1 MAPPGHPPAGSPP
14 AGFGHIRPSDDSG
27 QSLAVWAQSL
37 YLINLLL
44 APGLAFVALLWLW
57 RRHRNSAPPLAR
69 QHLHQALWVSV
80 VAGVLIAGLSA
91 LLVVVGGLHAAWT
104 WVVVLTYF
112 VCIHGALVTMGIFAL
127 SKAMAGQPWRYPLV
141 GPGPERP
148 R

>member
-1 MAPPGHPPAGSPP
+1 MAPADSPP
-14 AGFGHIRPSDDSG
+14 AGFDLSSNVDDGG
-27 QSLAVWAQSL
+27 QSLAVLAQSL
-37 YLINLLL
+37 YLINLLV

-57 RRHRNSAPPLAR
+57 QRHRDSAPPLAR
-69 QHLHQALWVSV
+69 LHLRQALWVSV
-80 VAGVLIAGLSA
+80 VAGLLIAGLSA
-91 LLVVVGGLHAAWT
+91 LLAVAGGLHAAWT

-141 GPGPERP
+141 GPGPKRP

>member
-1 MAPPGHPPAGSPP
+1 MEHAASHP
-14 AGFGHIRPSDDSG
+14 AGFDPAPTQDDRG

-69 QHLHQALWVSV
+69 QHLRQALWVSV

-91 LLVVVGGLHAAWT
+91 LLVAVGGLHAAWT

-112 VCIHGALVTMGIFAL
+112 VCIHGTLVLLGMVAL

-141 GPGPERP
+141 GPRGD
-148 R
+148 

>member
-1 MAPPGHPPAGSPP
+1 MAPADSPP
-14 AGFGHIRPSDDSG
+14 AGFDLSSNVDDGG
-27 QSLAVWAQSL
+27 QSLAVLAQSL
-37 YLINLLL
+37 YLINLLV

-57 RRHRNSAPPLAR
+57 RRHRDSAPPLAR
-69 QHLHQALWVSV
+69 LHLRQALWVSV
-80 VAGVLIAGLSA
+80 VAGLLIAGLSA
-91 LLVVVGGLHAAWT
+91 LLAVAGGLHAAWT

-112 VCIHGALVTMGIFAL
+112 VCVHGALVTMGIFAL